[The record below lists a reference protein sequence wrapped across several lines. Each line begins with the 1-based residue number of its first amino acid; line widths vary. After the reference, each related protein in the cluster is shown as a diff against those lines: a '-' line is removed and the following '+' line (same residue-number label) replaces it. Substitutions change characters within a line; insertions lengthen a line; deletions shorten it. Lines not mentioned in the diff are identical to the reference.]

1 MTRWMQRGSD
11 GGWTEMPR
19 IMQRGRTESRTEMTA
34 EMVRDRT
41 DAVGVGHGRIKK
53 GSDSAV
59 RLDGGQGRNECING
73 LVVDSTLGDFE
84 GIGKKYREILV
95 ISKAAEP

>member
-1 MTRWMQRGSD
+1 
-11 GGWTEMPR
+11 
-19 IMQRGRTESRTEMTA
+19 MTA
-34 EMVRDRT
+34 EMVRGRT
-41 DAVGVGHGRIKK
+41 DAAGVGHGRIKK

-84 GIGKKYREILV
+84 GIGKKSVEFLV
-95 ISKAAEP
+95 ISKAMNV